1 MLHDWD
7 DIASQKIL
15 SNTAKA
21 MQPHSRLLINE
32 IVLSDTNETLVR
44 CDMDMLMFYLCNGME
59 RTKSQWAELLTKAEP
74 PLKLVNVW
82 SVPEDQQS
90 VIEARLLN

>member
-1 MLHDWD
+1 
-7 DIASQKIL
+7 
-15 SNTAKA
+15 
-21 MQPHSRLLINE
+21 
-32 IVLSDTNETLVR
+32 
-44 CDMDMLMFYLCNGME
+44 MDMLMFYLCNGME
-59 RTKSQWAELLTKAEP
+59 RTKSQWAELLAKAEP